1 MSCYIVSLKLKIS
14 IEKDGKQY
22 YADGD
27 KVFSWL
33 MERYSKYQG
42 RKTHGAVLPYDERV
56 NNFFTQIA
64 SDGAWLDDMRKAFPG
79 VDIQNELDK
88 AKAWLLSNKAHKKDL
103 KKFCYNWIS
112 KATPSF
118 IPQDRTR
125 GEVLK
130 DRKHFDSNAVYKKQ
144 YGNEDC
150 AEPVEIAE
158 ILKNFKTGDDN
169 E

>member
-1 MSCYIVSLKLKIS
+1 MKIKIA

-42 RKTHGAVLPYDERV
+42 RTETTKAVLPYDERV
-56 NNFFTQIA
+56 NNFFIQIVEE
-64 SDGAWLDDMRKAFPG
+64 GAWLYDMRKAFPG
-79 VDIQNELDK
+79 VDINNELDK

-118 IPQDRTR
+118 TPQTRTNADVR
-125 GEVLK
+125 R
-130 DRKHFDSNAVYKKQ
+130 DRKRYSHMDSYAKT
-144 YGNEDC
+144 YGNEKAAD
-150 AEPVEIAE
+150 VTEIGDL
-158 ILKNFKTGDDN
+158 LKSFKLGDNDD
-169 E
+169 

>member
-1 MSCYIVSLKLKIS
+1 VKIKLS

-33 MERYSKYQG
+33 IERYSKYQG

-64 SDGAWLDDMRKAFPG
+64 LEGAWLDDMRKAFPG
-79 VDIQNELDK
+79 VDIKNELDK

-112 KATPSF
+112 KANPSF
-118 IPQDRTR
+118 TPETRTNEDVR
-125 GEVLK
+125 K
-130 DRKHFDSNAVYKKQ
+130 DRKEYSLKSAYSKQ
-144 YGNEDC
+144 YGEEDC
-150 AEPVEIAE
+150 AEPEEITD
-158 ILKNFKTGDDN
+158 ILKNFKLGDND

>member
-1 MSCYIVSLKLKIS
+1 MKIKIA

-42 RKTHGAVLPYDERV
+42 RTETTKAVLPYDE
-56 NNFFTQIA
+56 
-64 SDGAWLDDMRKAFPG
+64 SAWLDDMRKAFPG
-79 VDIQNELDK
+79 VDINNELDK

-118 IPQDRTR
+118 TPQTRTNADVR
-125 GEVLK
+125 R
-130 DRKHFDSNAVYKKQ
+130 DRKRYSQMDSYTKT
-144 YGNEDC
+144 YGNERAAD
-150 AEPVEIAE
+150 VTEIGDL
-158 ILKNFKTGDDN
+158 LKSFKLGDNDD
-169 E
+169 

>member
-1 MSCYIVSLKLKIS
+1 MKIKLS

-33 MERYSKYQG
+33 IERYSKYQG

-64 SDGAWLDDMRKAFPG
+64 LEGAWLDDMRKAFPG
-79 VDIQNELDK
+79 VDIENELDK

-112 KATPSF
+112 KANPSF
-118 IPQDRTR
+118 TPETRTNEDVR
-125 GEVLK
+125 K
-130 DRKHFDSNAVYKKQ
+130 DRKEYSLKSAYSKQ
-144 YGNEDC
+144 YGEEDC
-150 AEPVEIAE
+150 AEPEEITD
-158 ILKNFKTGDDN
+158 ILKNFKLGDND

>member
-1 MSCYIVSLKLKIS
+1 MPKIKIS

-33 MERYSKYQG
+33 IERYSKYQG

-64 SDGAWLDDMRKAFPG
+64 LEGAWLDDMRKAFPG
-79 VDIQNELDK
+79 VDIENELDK

-112 KATPSF
+112 KANPSF
-118 IPQDRTR
+118 TPETRTNEDVR
-125 GEVLK
+125 K
-130 DRKHFDSNAVYKKQ
+130 DRKEYSLKSAYSKQ
-144 YGNEDC
+144 YGEEDC
-150 AEPVEIAE
+150 AEPEEITD
-158 ILKNFKTGDDN
+158 ILKNFKLGDND

>member
-1 MSCYIVSLKLKIS
+1 MKLKIA

-42 RKTHGAVLPYDERV
+42 RKAAGTALMPYDERV

-64 SDGAWLDDMRKAFPG
+64 SEGAWLDDMRKAFPG
-79 VDIQNELDK
+79 INIQNELDK

-103 KKFCYNWIS
+103 KKFCYNWIA
-112 KATPSF
+112 KAR
-118 IPQDRTR
+118 PQTTILQDKTR
-125 GEVLK
+125 EDVLRE
-130 DRKHFDSNAVYKKQ
+130 RKKFDANQGKYAE
-144 YGNEDC
+144 EDC
-150 AEPVEIAE
+150 AEPKAIKD
-158 ILKNFKTGDDN
+158 ILKNFKNLDD
-169 E
+169 

>member
-1 MSCYIVSLKLKIS
+1 MKIKVA

-64 SDGAWLDDMRKAFPG
+64 IDVAWLDDMRKAFPG
-79 VDIQNELDK
+79 VDI
-88 AKAWLLSNKAHKKDL
+88 
-103 KKFCYNWIS
+103 
-112 KATPSF
+112 
-118 IPQDRTR
+118 
-125 GEVLK
+125 
-130 DRKHFDSNAVYKKQ
+130 
-144 YGNEDC
+144 
-150 AEPVEIAE
+150 
-158 ILKNFKTGDDN
+158 
-169 E
+169 

>member
-1 MSCYIVSLKLKIS
+1 MKIKVA

-42 RKTHGAVLPYDERV
+42 RKTAGTVMPYDERV
-56 NNFFTQIA
+56 NNFFIQIA
-64 SDGAWLDDMRKAFPG
+64 SEGAWLDDMRKAFPG
-79 VDIQNELDK
+79 INIQNELDK

-112 KATPSF
+112 KARPETTVLH
-118 IPQDRTR
+118 DKTR
-125 GEVLK
+125 ADVLRQ
-130 DRKHFDSNAVYKKQ
+130 RKQFAANNNLYAE
-144 YGNEDC
+144 EDC
-150 AEPVEIAE
+150 AEPVEIKD
-158 ILKNFKTGDDN
+158 ILKNYKNLDD
-169 E
+169 

>member
-1 MSCYIVSLKLKIS
+1 MPKLKIA

-42 RKTHGAVLPYDERV
+42 RKAAGTALMPYDERV

-64 SDGAWLDDMRKAFPG
+64 SEGAWLDDMRKAFPG
-79 VDIQNELDK
+79 INIENELDK
-88 AKAWLLSNKAHKKDL
+88 SKAWLLSNKAHKKDL
-103 KKFCYNWIS
+103 KKFCYNWIA
-112 KATPSF
+112 KAR
-118 IPQDRTR
+118 PQTTILQDKTR
-125 GEVLK
+125 EDVLRE
-130 DRKHFDSNAVYKKQ
+130 RKKFAANQGRYAE
-144 YGNEDC
+144 EDC
-150 AEPVEIAE
+150 AEPKAIKD
-158 ILKNFKTGDDN
+158 ILKNYRKLD

>member
-1 MSCYIVSLKLKIS
+1 MKIKLS

-33 MERYSKYQG
+33 IERYSKYQG

-64 SDGAWLDDMRKAFPG
+64 LEGAWLDDMRKAFPG
-79 VDIQNELDK
+79 VDIKNELDK

-112 KATPSF
+112 KANPSF
-118 IPQDRTR
+118 TPETRTNEDVR
-125 GEVLK
+125 K
-130 DRKHFDSNAVYKKQ
+130 DRKEYSLKSAYSKQ
-144 YGNEDC
+144 YGEEDC
-150 AEPVEIAE
+150 AEPEEITD
-158 ILKNFKTGDDN
+158 ILKNFKLGDND

>member
-1 MSCYIVSLKLKIS
+1 MKIKIA

-42 RKTHGAVLPYDERV
+42 RTETTKAVLPYDE
-56 NNFFTQIA
+56 
-64 SDGAWLDDMRKAFPG
+64 SAWLDDMRKAFPG
-79 VDIQNELDK
+79 VDINNELDK

-118 IPQDRTR
+118 TPQTRTNADVR
-125 GEVLK
+125 K
-130 DRKHFDSNAVYKKQ
+130 DRKRYSQMDSYTKT
-144 YGNEDC
+144 YGNERAAD
-150 AEPVEIAE
+150 VTEIGDL
-158 ILKNFKTGDDN
+158 LKSFKLGDNDD
-169 E
+169 

>member
-1 MSCYIVSLKLKIS
+1 MKIKIA

-42 RKTHGAVLPYDERV
+42 RKTQGAVLPYDERV
-56 NNFFTQIA
+56 NNFFNQIA
-64 SDGAWLDDMRKAFPG
+64 SEGAWLDDMRKAFPG

-103 KKFCYNWIS
+103 KKFCYNWIA

-118 IPQDRTR
+118 TPQTRTNEDVR
-125 GEVLK
+125 R
-130 DRKHFDSNAVYKKQ
+130 DRKRYSKRDAYTKA
-144 YGNEDC
+144 YGDREAAD
-150 AEPVEIAE
+150 VTEIGDL
-158 ILKNFKTGDDN
+158 LKSFKLGDDD

>member
-1 MSCYIVSLKLKIS
+1 MKIKLS

-33 MERYSKYQG
+33 IERYSKYQG

-64 SDGAWLDDMRKAFPG
+64 LEGAWLDDMRKAFPG
-79 VDIQNELDK
+79 VDIENELDK

-112 KATPSF
+112 KANPSF
-118 IPQDRTR
+118 TPQTRTNEDVR
-125 GEVLK
+125 K
-130 DRKHFDSNAVYKKQ
+130 DRKQYSLKKAYSKQ
-144 YGNEDC
+144 YGDEGC
-150 AEPVEIAE
+150 AEPEEITD
-158 ILKNFKTGDDN
+158 ILKNFKLGDND

>member
-1 MSCYIVSLKLKIS
+1 MPKIKIS

-33 MERYSKYQG
+33 IERYSKYQG

-64 SDGAWLDDMRKAFPG
+64 LEGAWLDDMRKAFPG
-79 VDIQNELDK
+79 VDIKNELDK

-112 KATPSF
+112 KANPSF
-118 IPQDRTR
+118 TPETRTNEDVR
-125 GEVLK
+125 K
-130 DRKHFDSNAVYKKQ
+130 DRKEYSLKSAYSKQ
-144 YGNEDC
+144 YGEEDC
-150 AEPVEIAE
+150 AEPEEITD
-158 ILKNFKTGDDN
+158 ILKNFKLGDND

>member
-1 MSCYIVSLKLKIS
+1 MSLKLKIA
-14 IEKDGKQY
+14 IEKNGKQY

-33 MERYSKYQG
+33 MERYSKHEG
-42 RKTHGAVLPYDERV
+42 KKTSGAVAPMPYEERV
-56 NNFFTQIA
+56 NNFFSQLSI
-64 SDGAWLDDMRKAFPG
+64 DQVWLDDMRKAFPG
-79 VDIQNELDK
+79 VDIENELDK

-118 IPQDRTR
+118 TPQTRTNADVR
-125 GEVLK
+125 K
-130 DRKHFDSNAVYKKQ
+130 DRKSYSGKEAYKRK
-144 YGNEDC
+144 YGNQKP
-150 AEPVEIAE
+150 AEATEIGD
-158 ILKNFKTGDDN
+158 ILKSFKLGDHD